1 MHQHEKQSGTGVL
14 IVRNSA
20 SGTSVVRF
28 DPAPVIAERLPGAT
42 FHELSDGE
50 DFDGVVAA
58 AMEEDAPEVLGV
70 YGGDG
75 SVSTMVELARRYDR
89 PLLVL
94 PGGTFNHF
102 ARAAGLDAVDAAID
116 AFERGRTVRVGLI
129 EASVDGGDPLTA
141 INAVSLG
148 AYPEFVDER
157 EKWSGRLGKWLGG
170 VVAASRT
177 MRTAQPLTI
186 VRDGQRARVWSVF
199 IGIGRND
206 PDQVATMQRG
216 ELETATLD
224 VRIHHARGSRV
235 RAVAALAFGRKTTA
249 VLRALRLMP
258 SRDDVERMLVA
269 SIDLVVR
276 PDAGHPSV
284 FVHDGELEELAA
296 GEFSLRCTAVP
307 DAVAVFA

>member
-1 MHQHEKQSGTGVL
+1 MQTRTPQSGAGVL
-14 IVRNSA
+14 IVRNAA

-42 FHELSDGE
+42 FRELSDGE
-50 DFDGVVAA
+50 DFATVIAD
-58 AMEEDAPEVLGV
+58 AMKGDDPDVLGI

-75 SVSTMVELARRYDR
+75 SVARMIELAREYDR

-102 ARAAGLDAVDAAID
+102 ARAAGLDDVDAGID

-129 EASVDGGDPLTA
+129 EASVDDGEPVTA

-148 AYPEFVDER
+148 TYPEFLDER
-157 EKWSGRLGKWLGG
+157 EGRNARLGKWLGG
-170 VVAASRT
+170 VVAAWRT
-177 MRTAQPLTI
+177 MQTAEPLTI
-186 VRDGQRARVWSVF
+186 VRNGRRARVWSVF
-199 IGIGRND
+199 IGIGAND

-216 ELETATLD
+216 ELETGILD
-224 VRIHHARGSRV
+224 VRIHHARGSRL
-235 RAVAALAFGRKTTA
+235 RAVVALAFGRKTIA

-258 SRDDVERMLVA
+258 SRGDVERMLVP
-269 SIDLVVR
+269 SIDLIVR

-284 FVHDGELEELAA
+284 FVHDGELEELTGA
-296 GEFSLRCTAVP
+296 EFRLRCTAVP